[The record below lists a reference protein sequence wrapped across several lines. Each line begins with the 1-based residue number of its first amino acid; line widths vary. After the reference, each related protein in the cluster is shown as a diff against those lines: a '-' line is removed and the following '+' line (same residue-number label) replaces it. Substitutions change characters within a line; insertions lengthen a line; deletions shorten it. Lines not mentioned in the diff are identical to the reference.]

1 MTIDSSPPIAADV
14 LLRSVVSAADERDVM
29 EAFSAIG
36 VAATIRFAPTRRRLD
51 GVEWLVLA
59 ALPLQA
65 FLSGLGSKLAEDVH
79 GGLKNAVGRI
89 LHCRSEPA
97 RHQPTLVLQD
107 TASGVQIVLEPELP
121 IQAYKCLLQLDL
133 PAFRHGSLHYDR
145 DSGAW
150 QSVDR

>member
-1 MTIDSSPPIAADV
+1 MDSSPSIAGEV
-14 LLRSVVSAADERDVM
+14 MLRSGASAADERDVM

-79 GGLKNAVGRI
+79 GGLTKGYGSSWIFGPRLTCANAR
-89 LHCRSEPA
+89 R
-97 RHQPTLVLQD
+97 R
-107 TASGVQIVLEPELP
+107 VQH
-121 IQAYKCLLQLDL
+121 
-133 PAFRHGSLHYDR
+133 PAFSLVR
-145 DSGAW
+145 ML
-150 QSVDR
+150 

>member
-1 MTIDSSPPIAADV
+1 MDSSPSIAADV
-14 LLRSVVSAADERDVM
+14 LLRSGASAPDERDVM

-36 VAATIRFAPTRRRLD
+36 VAVTTRFAPTRRRLD

-79 GGLKNAVGRI
+79 GGLKNAVDRI
-89 LHCRSEPA
+89 LRRRSESAQHEPA
-97 RHQPTLVLQD
+97 LVLQD
-107 TASGVQIVLEPELP
+107 TASGVQVVLEPDLP
-121 IQAYKCLLQLDL
+121 IEAYKRLLQLDL
-133 PAFRHGSLHYDR
+133 SSFRHGLLHYDPSY
-145 DSGAW
+145 DAW